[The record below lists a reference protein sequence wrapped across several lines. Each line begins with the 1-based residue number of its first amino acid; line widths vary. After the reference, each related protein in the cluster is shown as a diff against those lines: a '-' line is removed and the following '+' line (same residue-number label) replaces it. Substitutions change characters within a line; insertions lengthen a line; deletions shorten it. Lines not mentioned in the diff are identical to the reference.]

1 MGQAD
6 RRKEESGKARLPAP
20 IRSFAV
26 VVVGSALLLDLV
38 PCAILVKLKT
48 NGCGRQGLAQT
59 TMTVRVGGALAEFVA
74 SNVGE
79 NGRYEN
85 VSEYIRDLIRR
96 DKERVEREAFERLKA
111 ELQHA
116 FAAAD
121 DTFEPLTAA
130 DVIARNRR

>member
-1 MGQAD
+1 
-6 RRKEESGKARLPAP
+6 
-20 IRSFAV
+20 V
-26 VVVGSALLLDLV
+26 
-38 PCAILVKLKT
+38 
-48 NGCGRQGLAQT
+48 AQT

-96 DKERVEREAFERLKA
+96 DKERVEQEAFERLKA

-121 DTFEPLTAA
+121 DSFEPLTAA